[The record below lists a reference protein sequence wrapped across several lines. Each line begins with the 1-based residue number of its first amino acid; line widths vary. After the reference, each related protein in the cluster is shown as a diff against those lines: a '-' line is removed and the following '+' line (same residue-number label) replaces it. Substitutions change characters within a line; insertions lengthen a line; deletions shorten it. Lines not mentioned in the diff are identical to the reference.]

1 MHGINALKEM
11 KKTKCFGHGLRFNMN
26 NIVSIIL
33 LCQRDPVQA
42 LRDGS
47 WKDIEQKMGST
58 EELQKV
64 NESSHF
70 FPNELLI
77 ISHLHIH

>member
-1 MHGINALKEM
+1 VNEDLFHAWYGCPQRDEKN
-11 KKTKCFGHGLRFNMN
+11 KCFGLGLQFNVG
-26 NIVSIIL
+26 NIGSTNS

-47 WKDIEQKMGST
+47 WKDIEQRMGST

-64 NESSHF
+64 NESFVSK
-70 FPNELLI
+70 
-77 ISHLHIH
+77 